1 MNMKQSSKTFL
12 DTSTSIHSIF
22 TLEIR
27 KVNSPLTLYCQT
39 SQNVPRECIYQHMSE
54 FLTQSACP
62 RTSEVKWRSKFTIYF
77 IFFNHLLIYLV
88 FFFNFLW
95 FFQLR
100 QFLFTKNTK
109 SYHETDGLLPMATK
123 RDTCV
128 FFISFIS
135 YGLLNS
141 PDLYKNQISKTF

>member
-1 MNMKQSSKTFL
+1 MKQSSKTFL

-88 FFFNFLW
+88 FFLIFYDFFSSDNFCL
-95 FFQLR
+95 QKIQR
-100 QFLFTKNTK
+100 VITK
-109 SYHETDGLLPMATK
+109 STVYSRWPPKETLAFFSFHLYHMT
-123 RDTCV
+123 
-128 FFISFIS
+128 S
-135 YGLLNS
+135 
-141 PDLYKNQISKTF
+141 